1 MEPLQIKNVIFDV
14 GNVLV
19 RWSPVEIVRLTFGHS
34 VEAEKMAQLLFS
46 SQIWKD
52 LNKGIISEEEAKLCY
67 QREHKVTAEE
77 MDRFFYYVKHTQ
89 ILLYG
94 SVELLKR
101 IKSAGYSVYA
111 LTDNVNEIV
120 EHLHA
125 TYEFWP
131 LFDGAIISSEVQ
143 LLKPQPEIYQTLL
156 STYQLQAEETVFLDD
171 MPYNVE
177 GARTVGMSAIKFEN
191 AQQCES
197 ELKAMGLCF

>member
-52 LNKGIISEEEAKLCY
+52 LNKGIISEKEAKLCY

-94 SVELLKR
+94 SVELLKK
-101 IKSAGYSVYA
+101 IKSAGYRVYA

-120 EHLHA
+120 EHLRA

-131 LFDGAIISSEVQ
+131 LFDGAIISSEAQ
-143 LLKPQPEIYQTLL
+143 LLKPQAEIYQALL
-156 STYQLQAEETVFLDD
+156 STYQLQAKETVFLDD

-177 GARTVGMSAIKFEN
+177 GARAVGMAAIQFEN

>member
-1 MEPLQIKNVIFDV
+1 MNSVQIKNVIFDV

-19 RWSPVEIVRLTFGHS
+19 RWSPVEIVRLTFGGS
-34 VEAEKMAQLLFS
+34 VESEKMAQMLFS

-52 LNKGIISEEEAKLCY
+52 LNKGTISEREAKQRY
-67 QREHKVTAEE
+67 QREHQVTTEE

-94 SVELLKR
+94 SIELLKR
-101 IKSAGYSVYA
+101 VKRAGYGVYA
-111 LTDNVNEIV
+111 LTDNINEIV
-120 EHLHA
+120 EHLRT

-143 LLKPQPEIYQTLL
+143 LLKPQAEIYQTLL
-156 STYQLQAEETVFLDD
+156 SKYQLNPEETVFLDD

-177 GARTVGMSAIKFEN
+177 GAQAVGMAAIQFAN
-191 AQQCES
+191 AQQCEL
-197 ELKAMGLCF
+197 ELKAMGVNF

>member
-1 MEPLQIKNVIFDV
+1 MNSFQIKNVIFDV

-19 RWSPVEIVRLTFGHS
+19 RWSPVEIVRLTFGGS
-34 VEAEKMAQLLFS
+34 VESEKMAQMLFS

-52 LNKGIISEEEAKLCY
+52 LNKGTISEREAKQRY
-67 QREHKVTAEE
+67 QREHQVTTEE

-94 SVELLKR
+94 SIELLKR
-101 IKSAGYSVYA
+101 VKRAGYGVYA
-111 LTDNVNEIV
+111 LTDNINEIV
-120 EHLHA
+120 EHLRT

-143 LLKPQPEIYQTLL
+143 LLKPQAEIYQTLL
-156 STYQLQAEETVFLDD
+156 SKYQLNPEETVFLDD

-177 GARTVGMSAIKFEN
+177 GARAVGMAAIQFKN
-191 AQQCES
+191 AQQCEL
-197 ELKAMGLCF
+197 ELKAMGVNF

>member
-52 LNKGIISEEEAKLCY
+52 LNKGIISEKEAKLCY
-67 QREHKVTAEE
+67 QREHQVTAEE

-101 IKSAGYSVYA
+101 VKSAGYRVYA

-120 EHLHA
+120 EHLRA

-143 LLKPQPEIYQTLL
+143 LLKPQAEIYQALL

-177 GARTVGMSAIKFEN
+177 GPRAVGMEAIQFEN

>member
-52 LNKGIISEEEAKLCY
+52 LNKGIISETEAKLCY
-67 QREHKVTAEE
+67 QREHQVTAEE

-101 IKSAGYSVYA
+101 VKSAGYRVYA

-120 EHLHA
+120 EHLRT

-131 LFDGAIISSEVQ
+131 LFEGAIISSEVQ
-143 LLKPQPEIYQTLL
+143 LLKPQAEIYQALL

-177 GARTVGMSAIKFEN
+177 GARAVGMEAIQFEN

>member
-52 LNKGIISEEEAKLCY
+52 LNKGIISEKEAKLCY
-67 QREHKVTAEE
+67 QREHQVTAEE

-101 IKSAGYSVYA
+101 VKSAGYRVYA

-120 EHLHA
+120 EHLRA
-125 TYEFWP
+125 TYKFWP

-143 LLKPQPEIYQTLL
+143 LLKPQAEIYQTLL

-177 GARTVGMSAIKFEN
+177 GARAVGMEAIQFEN

>member
-52 LNKGIISEEEAKLCY
+52 LNKGIISEKEAKLCY
-67 QREHKVTAEE
+67 QREHQVTAEE

-101 IKSAGYSVYA
+101 VKSAGYRVYA

-120 EHLHA
+120 EHLRA

-131 LFDGAIISSEVQ
+131 LFDGVIISSEVQ
-143 LLKPQPEIYQTLL
+143 LLKPQAEIYQALL

-177 GARTVGMSAIKFEN
+177 GARAVGMEAIQFEN

>member
-1 MEPLQIKNVIFDV
+1 MNSVQIKNVIFDV

-19 RWSPVEIVRLTFGHS
+19 RWSPVEIVRLTFGGS
-34 VEAEKMAQLLFS
+34 VESEKMAQMLFS

-52 LNKGIISEEEAKLCY
+52 LNKGTISEREAKQRY
-67 QREHKVTAEE
+67 QREHQVTTEE

-94 SVELLKR
+94 SIELLKR
-101 IKSAGYSVYA
+101 VKRAGYGVYA
-111 LTDNVNEIV
+111 LTDNINEIV
-120 EHLHA
+120 EHLRT

-143 LLKPQPEIYQTLL
+143 LLKPQAEIYQTLL
-156 STYQLQAEETVFLDD
+156 SKYQLNPEETVFLDD

-177 GARTVGMSAIKFEN
+177 GAQAVGMAAIQFEN
-191 AQQCES
+191 AQQCEL
-197 ELKAMGLCF
+197 ELKAMGVNF

>member
-1 MEPLQIKNVIFDV
+1 MNSVQIKNVIFDV

-19 RWSPVEIVRLTFGHS
+19 RWSPVEIVRLTFGGS
-34 VEAEKMAQLLFS
+34 VESEKMAQMLFS

-52 LNKGIISEEEAKLCY
+52 LNKGTISEREAKQRY
-67 QREHKVTAEE
+67 QREHQVTTEE

-94 SVELLKR
+94 SIELLKR
-101 IKSAGYSVYA
+101 VKRAGYGVYA
-111 LTDNVNEIV
+111 LTDNINEIV
-120 EHLHA
+120 EHLRT

-143 LLKPQPEIYQTLL
+143 LLKPQAEIYQTLL
-156 STYQLQAEETVFLDD
+156 SKYQLNPEETVFLDD

-177 GARTVGMSAIKFEN
+177 GA
-191 AQQCES
+191 
-197 ELKAMGLCF
+197 

>member
-52 LNKGIISEEEAKLCY
+52 LNKGIISEKEAKLCY
-67 QREHKVTAEE
+67 QREHTVTAEE

-94 SVELLKR
+94 SVELLKK
-101 IKSAGYSVYA
+101 IKSAGYRVYA

-120 EHLHA
+120 EHLRA

-143 LLKPQPEIYQTLL
+143 LLKPQAEIYQALL

-177 GARTVGMSAIKFEN
+177 GARAVGMAAIQFEN

>member
-52 LNKGIISEEEAKLCY
+52 LNKGIISEKEAKLCY
-67 QREHKVTAEE
+67 QREHQVTAEE

-101 IKSAGYSVYA
+101 VKSAGYRVYA

-120 EHLHA
+120 EHLRA

-143 LLKPQPEIYQTLL
+143 LLKPQAEIYQTLL

-177 GARTVGMSAIKFEN
+177 GARAVGMEAIQFEN

>member
-1 MEPLQIKNVIFDV
+1 MNSFQIKNVIFDV

-19 RWSPVEIVRLTFGHS
+19 RWSPVEIVRLTFGGS
-34 VEAEKMAQLLFS
+34 VESEKMAQMLFS

-52 LNKGIISEEEAKLCY
+52 LNKGTISEREAKQRY
-67 QREHKVTAEE
+67 QREHQVTTEE

-94 SVELLKR
+94 SIELLKR
-101 IKSAGYSVYA
+101 VKSAGYGVYA
-111 LTDNVNEIV
+111 LTDNINEIV
-120 EHLHA
+120 EHLRT

-143 LLKPQPEIYQTLL
+143 LLKPQAEIYQTLL
-156 STYQLQAEETVFLDD
+156 SKYQLNPEETVFLDD

-177 GARTVGMSAIKFEN
+177 GARAVGMAAIQFEN
-191 AQQCES
+191 ARQCEL
-197 ELKAMGLCF
+197 ELKAMGVNF

>member
-52 LNKGIISEEEAKLCY
+52 LNKGIISEKEAKLCY
-67 QREHKVTAEE
+67 QREHLVTAEE

-101 IKSAGYSVYA
+101 VKSAGYRVYA

-120 EHLHA
+120 EHLRA

-143 LLKPQPEIYQTLL
+143 LLKPQAEIYQTLL

-177 GARTVGMSAIKFEN
+177 GARAVGMEAIQFEN